1 MKLRWRFGVVAA
13 IFLAIFCLYPQ
24 MKMFYL
30 RGSEWNGH
38 YAYNDIDEVAYASYV
53 RALIDGRPR
62 KNDPYSGRDDS
73 PETPQPESLFSI
85 QFAAPYTIAIPARI
99 FGIGTPWAMTL
110 SGAVAGFLAALGGF
124 WLIARMTGSNWYG
137 MAGSLVVFAGGALAA
152 GEGALPEIFFD
163 GFSYPYFPG
172 FRRYIPAMAMAAV
185 FGLFAFVWKILAGRE
200 SPDLG
205 LRSSDLESGLDST
218 ANPQSDI
225 PDPQSGRPVV
235 TAPGSDSY
243 IRISLFAAA
252 IFCFAYTVFSYFF
265 IWTTA
270 SAWLGCLFVLWIIF
284 RPDGFKNS
292 LKDLVILGAGCALS
306 LIPYA
311 WLLSKRSETMDDV
324 QLLVYTRA
332 PDLWRMPEFISVF
345 CLVLIAIGLLL
356 KTIRTSE
363 RATVFAISLALVP
376 LVVFNQQIVTGR
388 SLQPIHYQVFIGNY
402 VAALALI
409 VTVGILLRKAFASDA
424 LITKLA
430 CSLLAVAAIAWGFVE
445 CHYTVRVLDDA
456 NIERDLALPVARRL
470 EELGRQDADPHRST
484 VISYDMIQSD
494 DLPSVAPQNVLWSRH
509 QHVFA
514 GMSWQENK
522 DRYFQFLYYLN
533 VDEDGLDYL
542 LKNDFV
548 AKIALFGWGR
558 HTDRLSSEAKPLTYG
573 EVAAEVARYKAYI
586 QNFNAGTATNPKL
599 AYAVVNNEADT
610 DLTNLDKWYD
620 RDPGEVIGKYT
631 VYKLSPKSR

>member
-24 MKMFYL
+24 FKMFYL

-62 KNDPYSGRDDS
+62 KNDPYSGRDES
-73 PETPQPESLFSI
+73 PATPQPESLFSI
-85 QFAAPYTIAIPARI
+85 QFAAPYSIAIPARI
-99 FGIGTPWAMTL
+99 LGIETPWAMTL

-152 GEGALPEIFFD
+152 GEGAMPEIFFD

-185 FGLFAFVWKILAGRE
+185 FGLFAFVWKLI
-200 SPDLG
+200 SM
-205 LRSSDLESGLDST
+205 SDFGFPISDPKSANITDST
-218 ANPQSDI
+218 DDHTESAMSNPQSPIEKFRI
-225 PDPQSGRPVV
+225 PRSAFLV
-235 TAPGSDSY
+235 
-243 IRISLFAAA
+243 AA

-270 SAWLGCLFVLWIIF
+270 AAWLGCLFVVWLIF
-284 RPDGFKNS
+284 RPDGFKS
-292 LKDLVILGAGCALS
+292 GVKSLVIVGAGCALS
-306 LIPYA
+306 LVPYA

-332 PDLWRMPEFISVF
+332 PDFFRAPEFISIV
-345 CLVLIAIGLLL
+345 CLLLIAIGVTTKVI
-356 KTIRTSE
+356 KTSDRT
-363 RATVFAISLALVP
+363 TVFAVSLALVP
-376 LVVFNQQIVTGR
+376 LAVFNQQIVTGR

-402 VAALALI
+402 VAALAMI
-409 VTVGILLRKAFASDA
+409 VTVGMMLRRKLTSPGS
-424 LITKLA
+424 TPKLA
-430 CSLLAVAAIAWGFVE
+430 CAALTITAIAWGFVE

-470 EELGRQDADPHRST
+470 EELGRTEADPYRST

-586 QNFNAGTATNPKL
+586 QNFNAGTAMNPKL
-599 AYAVVNNEADT
+599 SYAVVNNEADT

-620 RDPGEVIGKYT
+620 RDGGEVIGKYT
-631 VYKLSPKSR
+631 LYKLRTKAQ

>member
-24 MKMFYL
+24 FKMFYL

-62 KNDPYSGRDDS
+62 KNDPYSGRDES
-73 PETPQPESLFSI
+73 PATPQPESLFSI
-85 QFAAPYTIAIPARI
+85 QFAAPYSIAIPARI
-99 FGIGTPWAMTL
+99 LGIGTPWAMTL

-152 GEGALPEIFFD
+152 GEGAMPEIFFD

-185 FGLFAFVWKILAGRE
+185 FGFFAFVWKLI
-200 SPDLG
+200 SM
-205 LRSSDLESGLDST
+205 SDFGFPISDPKSANITDST
-218 ANPQSDI
+218 DDHTESAMSNPQSPIEKFRI
-225 PDPQSGRPVV
+225 PRSAFLV
-235 TAPGSDSY
+235 
-243 IRISLFAAA
+243 AA

-270 SAWLGCLFVLWIIF
+270 AAWLGCLFVVWLIF
-284 RPDGFKNS
+284 RPDGFKS
-292 LKDLVILGAGCALS
+292 GVKSLVIVGAGCALS
-306 LIPYA
+306 LVPYA

-332 PDLWRMPEFISVF
+332 PDFFRAPEFISIV
-345 CLVLIAIGLLL
+345 CLLLIAIGVTTKVI
-356 KTIRTSE
+356 KTSDRT
-363 RATVFAISLALVP
+363 TVFAVSLALVP
-376 LVVFNQQIVTGR
+376 LAVFNQQIVTGR

-402 VAALALI
+402 VAALAMI
-409 VTVGILLRKAFASDA
+409 VTVGMMLRRKLTSPGS
-424 LITKLA
+424 TPKLA
-430 CSLLAVAAIAWGFVE
+430 CAALTITAIAWGFVE

-470 EELGRQDADPHRST
+470 EELGRTEADPYRST

-573 EVAAEVARYKAYI
+573 EVAVEVARYKAYI
-586 QNFNAGTATNPKL
+586 QNFNAGTAMNPKL
-599 AYAVVNNEADT
+599 SYAVVNNEADT

-620 RDPGEVIGKYT
+620 RDGGEVIGKYT
-631 VYKLSPKSR
+631 LYKLRTKAQ